1 MLKELRKG
9 NRIIGYMLQNS
20 YFVLG
25 DDVRELFFAKD
36 GTLMCTCVDFLSKWE
51 CVHTK
56 TIASHDYE
64 EVEVAAAVLE
74 HEPEEEYYVV
84 VPDKVHHLVR
94 VNDEW
99 RCNCFDFRNQGIC
112 PCMSA
117 VSS

>member
-1 MLKELRKG
+1 MLKKLRKG
-9 NRIIGYMLQNS
+9 NIIIGYMLQHG
-20 YFVLG
+20 YLVLG
-25 DDVRELFFAKD
+25 KDVRELFFAKD
-36 GTLMCTCVDFLSKWE
+36 GTLTCTCMEFLDNRE
-51 CVHTK
+51 CAHTK
-56 TIASHDYE
+56 EIASHDYE
-64 EVEVAAAVLE
+64 EVEVVAGVIE